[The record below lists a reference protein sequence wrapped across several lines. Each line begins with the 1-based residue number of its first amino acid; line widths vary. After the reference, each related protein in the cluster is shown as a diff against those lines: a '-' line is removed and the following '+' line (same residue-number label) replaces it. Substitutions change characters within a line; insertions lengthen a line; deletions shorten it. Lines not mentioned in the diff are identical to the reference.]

1 MSDDRALSLS
11 SACTSFLLIG
21 FGLSAG
27 YLEIESG
34 YLDLVHRPHVSCNS
48 CAGFSIGS
56 LSAPRSVVGVI
67 SKFVLDGEA
76 DV

>member
-1 MSDDRALSLS
+1 M
-11 SACTSFLLIG
+11 
-21 FGLSAG
+21 
-27 YLEIESG
+27 
-34 YLDLVHRPHVSCNS
+34 DLVHRPHVSCNS

>member
-1 MSDDRALSLS
+1 MSDDRALFLS
-11 SACTSFLLIG
+11 SICTSFLLIG

-48 CAGFSIGS
+48 CAGFFYRSVIGS
-56 LSAPRSVVGVI
+56 AFGGWSDIEVRSGW
-67 SKFVLDGEA
+67 
-76 DV
+76 